1 MHPHIDAR
9 AHTHLAYRRQVVK
22 MVWGGWRAE
31 KEARWG
37 DEEGLKGKLHSCI
50 GLWISIFLVIR
61 LTASRVNESVLF
73 FIAYFRNEEAQF
85 GKVGQF
91 YYLSL
96 PLRSNVYFLLSLHTH
111 IATFPFLLNE
121 PHILT
126 SMENAYS
133 CSRALPH
140 THAYTLV
147 RMYIYT
153 CRYRHIFI

>member
-1 MHPHIDAR
+1 MVRWCGEDEE
-9 AHTHLAYRRQVVK
+9 LRRKQ
-22 MVWGGWRAE
+22 GGG
-31 KEARWG
+31 G
-37 DEEGLKGKLHSCI
+37 DEEALKGLHSCI

-133 CSRALPH
+133 CSRALTH
-140 THAYTLV
+140 TCIHTRTYV
-147 RMYIYT
+147 
-153 CRYRHIFI
+153 HIHM